1 MQHKTVTSFLNY
13 LANEKKSSANT
24 IESYRRDILSFIA
37 YMDEQFGQDP
47 LAATADTIQKYAA
60 YLKSLGKSNNT
71 IARNLS
77 GLRSYYQYLVLSGGM
92 DSNPAKTVKFDNA
105 GRKYP
110 EILTNA
116 EVERLLE
123 QPVLNHPK
131 GFRDKAMLELLYA
144 TGIRVTELVE
154 MNVSDVNLN
163 LRMVR
168 CRSSRNERMIPLYP
182 AAVQALDEYIKR
194 IRPLMLEDDTEAL
207 FVNINGMRLT
217 RQGFWKIIK
226 EYAKSANI
234 NKDITPQTIRHS
246 FASHLLEN
254 GADLKDIQEMLG
266 HQDISSTQFYSKIIK
281 NKYKD
286 VYKKSHPRA

>member
-1 MQHKTVTSFLNY
+1 MQHKTVTAFLNY
-13 LANEKKSSANT
+13 LTNEKKASANT
-24 IESYRRDILSFIA
+24 IESYRRDILSFLA
-37 YMDEQFGQDP
+37 YMDVQAGQDP
-47 LAATADTIQKYAA
+47 LTATADTIQKYAL
-60 YLKSLGKSNNT
+60 YLKGQGKSNNT

-77 GLRSYYQYLVLSGGM
+77 GLRNYYQYLVLTGSIAT
-92 DSNPAKTVKFDNA
+92 NPAKTVKFDNA

-163 LRMVR
+163 LRFVR
-168 CRSSRNERMIPLYP
+168 CRSTRNERMIPLYP

-194 IRPLMLEDDTEAL
+194 IRPLMLEEETDAL

-226 EYAKSANI
+226 EYAKAANI

-286 VYKKSHPRA
+286 VYKKYHPRA

>member
-1 MQHKTVTSFLNY
+1 MQHKTVTAFLNY
-13 LANEKKSSANT
+13 LTNEKKASANT
-24 IESYRRDILSFIA
+24 IESYRRDHSVFPCIYGCSGRPGSTDGDCGYNTKVRVIFK
-37 YMDEQFGQDP
+37 GP
-47 LAATADTIQKYAA
+47 
-60 YLKSLGKSNNT
+60 GKSNNT

-77 GLRSYYQYLVLSGGM
+77 GLRSYYQYLVLTGSIAT
-92 DSNPAKTVKFDNA
+92 NPAKTVKFDNA

-163 LRMVR
+163 LRFVR
-168 CRSSRNERMIPLYP
+168 CRSTRNERMIPLYP

-194 IRPLMLEDDTEAL
+194 IRPLMLEEETDAL

-226 EYAKSANI
+226 EYAKAANI

-286 VYKKSHPRA
+286 VYKKYHPRA

>member
-1 MQHKTVTSFLNY
+1 MQHKTVTTFLNY
-13 LANEKKSSANT
+13 LTNEKKASANT
-24 IESYRRDILSFIA
+24 IESYRRDILSFLA
-37 YMDEQFGQDP
+37 YMDVQAGQDP
-47 LAATADTIQKYAA
+47 LTATADTIQKYAL
-60 YLKSLGKSNNT
+60 YLKGQGKSNNT

-77 GLRSYYQYLVLSGGM
+77 GLRSYYQYLVLTGSIAT
-92 DSNPAKTVKFDNA
+92 NPAKTVKFDNA

-163 LRMVR
+163 LRFVR
-168 CRSSRNERMIPLYP
+168 CRSTRNERMIPLYP

-194 IRPLMLEDDTEAL
+194 IRPLMLEEETDAL

-226 EYAKSANI
+226 EYAKAANI

-286 VYKKSHPRA
+286 VYKKYHPRA

>member
-1 MQHKTVTSFLNY
+1 MQHKTVTAFLNY
-13 LANEKKSSANT
+13 LTNEKKASANT
-24 IESYRRDILSFIA
+24 IESYRRDILSFLA
-37 YMDEQFGQDP
+37 YMDVQAGQDP
-47 LAATADTIQKYAA
+47 LTATADTIQKYAL
-60 YLKSLGKSNNT
+60 YLKGQGKSNNT

-77 GLRSYYQYLVLSGGM
+77 GLRSYYQYLVLTGSIAT
-92 DSNPAKTVKFDNA
+92 NPAKTVKFDNA

-163 LRMVR
+163 LRFVR
-168 CRSSRNERMIPLYP
+168 CRSTRNERMIPLYP

-194 IRPLMLEDDTEAL
+194 IRPLMLEEETDAL

-226 EYAKSANI
+226 EYAKAANI

-286 VYKKSHPRA
+286 VYKKYHPRA

>member
-1 MQHKTVTSFLNY
+1 MQHKTVTTFLNY
-13 LANEKKSSANT
+13 LTNEKKASANT
-24 IESYRRDILSFIA
+24 IESYRRDILSFLA
-37 YMDEQFGQDP
+37 YMDVQAGQDP
-47 LAATADTIQKYAA
+47 LTATADTIQKYAL
-60 YLKSLGKSNNT
+60 YLKGQGKSNNT

-77 GLRSYYQYLVLSGGM
+77 GLRSYYQYLVLTGSIAT
-92 DSNPAKTVKFDNA
+92 NPAKTVKFDNA

-154 MNVSDVNLN
+154 MNFSDVNLN
-163 LRMVR
+163 MRFVR
-168 CRSSRNERMIPLYP
+168 CRSTLNERMIPLYP

-194 IRPLMLEDDTEAL
+194 IRPLMLEEETDAL

-226 EYAKSANI
+226 EYAKAANI

-286 VYKKSHPRA
+286 VYKKYHPRA

>member
-1 MQHKTVTSFLNY
+1 MQHKTVTAFLNY
-13 LANEKKSSANT
+13 LTNEKKASANT
-24 IESYRRDILSFIA
+24 IESYRRDILSFLA
-37 YMDEQFGQDP
+37 YMDVQAGQDP
-47 LAATADTIQKYAA
+47 LTATADTIQKYAL
-60 YLKSLGKSNNT
+60 YLKGQGKSNNT

-77 GLRSYYQYLVLSGGM
+77 GLRNYYQYLVLTGSIAT
-92 DSNPAKTVKFDNA
+92 NPAKTVKFDNA

-163 LRMVR
+163 LRFVR
-168 CRSSRNERMIPLYP
+168 CRSTRNERMIPLYP

-194 IRPLMLEDDTEAL
+194 IRPLMLEEETDAL

-226 EYAKSANI
+226 EYAKAANI

-286 VYKKSHPRA
+286 VYTKYHPRA

>member
-1 MQHKTVTSFLNY
+1 MQHKTVTAFLNY
-13 LANEKKSSANT
+13 LTNEKKASANT
-24 IESYRRDILSFIA
+24 IESYRRDILSFLA
-37 YMDEQFGQDP
+37 YMDVQAGQDP
-47 LAATADTIQKYAA
+47 LTATADTIQKYAL
-60 YLKSLGKSNNT
+60 YLKGQGKSNNT

-77 GLRSYYQYLVLSGGM
+77 GLRNYYQYLVLTGSIAT
-92 DSNPAKTVKFDNA
+92 NPAKTVKFDNA

-163 LRMVR
+163 LRFVR
-168 CRSSRNERMIPLYP
+168 CRSTRNERMIPLYP

-194 IRPLMLEDDTEAL
+194 IRPLMLEEETDAL

-217 RQGFWKIIK
+217 RQGIWKIIK
-226 EYAKSANI
+226 EYAKAANI

-286 VYKKSHPRA
+286 VYKKYHPRA

>member
-1 MQHKTVTSFLNY
+1 M
-13 LANEKKSSANT
+13 
-24 IESYRRDILSFIA
+24 
-37 YMDEQFGQDP
+37 
-47 LAATADTIQKYAA
+47 
-60 YLKSLGKSNNT
+60 KSLGKSNNT

-77 GLRSYYQYLVLSGGM
+77 AVCAVIISIWSSAAAWIPIR
-92 DSNPAKTVKFDNA
+92 AKTVKFDNA

-254 GADLKDIQEMLG
+254 GADLKDIQG
-266 HQDISSTQFYSKIIK
+266 VAPATRIFPPRNSTQKLSRTNIRMSIS
-281 NKYKD
+281 NT
-286 VYKKSHPRA
+286 VPRA

>member
-1 MQHKTVTSFLNY
+1 
-13 LANEKKSSANT
+13 
-24 IESYRRDILSFIA
+24 
-37 YMDEQFGQDP
+37 MDEQFGQDP

-286 VYKKSHPRA
+286 VYKKYHPRA

>member
-1 MQHKTVTSFLNY
+1 MQHKTVTAFLNY
-13 LANEKKSSANT
+13 LTNEKKASANT
-24 IESYRRDILSFIA
+24 IESYRRDILSFLA
-37 YMDEQFGQDP
+37 YMDVQAGQDP
-47 LAATADTIQKYAA
+47 LTATADTIQKYAL
-60 YLKSLGKSNNT
+60 YLKGQGKSNNT

-77 GLRSYYQYLVLSGGM
+77 GLRSYYQYLVLTGSIAT
-92 DSNPAKTVKFDNA
+92 NPAN
-105 GRKYP
+105 
-110 EILTNA
+110 LTNA

-163 LRMVR
+163 LRFVR
-168 CRSSRNERMIPLYP
+168 CRSTRNERMIPLYP

-194 IRPLMLEDDTEAL
+194 IRPLMLEEETDAL

-226 EYAKSANI
+226 EYAKAANI

-286 VYKKSHPRA
+286 VYKKYHPRA

>member
-1 MQHKTVTSFLNY
+1 
-13 LANEKKSSANT
+13 
-24 IESYRRDILSFIA
+24 
-37 YMDEQFGQDP
+37 
-47 LAATADTIQKYAA
+47 
-60 YLKSLGKSNNT
+60 
-71 IARNLS
+71 
-77 GLRSYYQYLVLSGGM
+77 
-92 DSNPAKTVKFDNA
+92 
-105 GRKYP
+105 
-110 EILTNA
+110 
-116 EVERLLE
+116 
-123 QPVLNHPK
+123 
-131 GFRDKAMLELLYA
+131 
-144 TGIRVTELVE
+144 
-154 MNVSDVNLN
+154 
-163 LRMVR
+163 
-168 CRSSRNERMIPLYP
+168 MIPLYP

-286 VYKKSHPRA
+286 VYKKYHPRA

>member
-1 MQHKTVTSFLNY
+1 MQHKTVTAFLNY
-13 LANEKKSSANT
+13 LTNEKKASANT
-24 IESYRRDILSFIA
+24 IESYRRDILSFLA
-37 YMDEQFGQDP
+37 YMDVQAGQDP
-47 LAATADTIQKYAA
+47 LTATADTIQKYAL
-60 YLKSLGKSNNT
+60 YLKGQGKSNNT

-77 GLRSYYQYLVLSGGM
+77 GLRSYYQYLVLTGSIAT
-92 DSNPAKTVKFDNA
+92 NPAKTVKFDNA

-154 MNVSDVNLN
+154 MSVSDVNLN
-163 LRMVR
+163 LRFVR
-168 CRSSRNERMIPLYP
+168 CRSTRNERMIPLYP

-194 IRPLMLEDDTEAL
+194 IRPLMLEEETDAL

-226 EYAKSANI
+226 EYAKAANI

-286 VYKKSHPRA
+286 VYKKYHPRA

>member
-1 MQHKTVTSFLNY
+1 MQHKTVTTFLNY
-13 LANEKKSSANT
+13 LTNEKKASANT
-24 IESYRRDILSFIA
+24 IESYRRDILSFLA
-37 YMDEQFGQDP
+37 YMDVQAGQDP
-47 LAATADTIQKYAA
+47 LTATADTIQKFAL
-60 YLKSLGKSNNT
+60 YLKGQGKSNNT

-77 GLRSYYQYLVLSGGM
+77 GLRSYYQYLVLTGSIAT
-92 DSNPAKTVKFDNA
+92 NPAKTVKFDNA

-163 LRMVR
+163 LRFVR
-168 CRSSRNERMIPLYP
+168 CRSTRNERMIPLYP

-194 IRPLMLEDDTEAL
+194 IRPLMLEEETDAL

-226 EYAKSANI
+226 EYAKAANI

-286 VYKKSHPRA
+286 VYKKYHPRA

>member
-92 DSNPAKTVKFDNA
+92 DSNPAQTVKFDNA

-286 VYKKSHPRA
+286 VYKKYHPRA

>member
-1 MQHKTVTSFLNY
+1 M
-13 LANEKKSSANT
+13 
-24 IESYRRDILSFIA
+24 
-37 YMDEQFGQDP
+37 
-47 LAATADTIQKYAA
+47 
-60 YLKSLGKSNNT
+60 
-71 IARNLS
+71 
-77 GLRSYYQYLVLSGGM
+77 
-92 DSNPAKTVKFDNA
+92 
-105 GRKYP
+105 
-110 EILTNA
+110 
-116 EVERLLE
+116 
-123 QPVLNHPK
+123 LNHPK

-286 VYKKSHPRA
+286 VYKNTIHAHKRAGRPQADALPTLFQLIFHLTQRIFISSLLDPFAR

>member
-1 MQHKTVTSFLNY
+1 MQHKTVTTFLNY
-13 LANEKKSSANT
+13 LTNEKKASANT
-24 IESYRRDILSFIA
+24 IESYRRDILSFLA
-37 YMDEQFGQDP
+37 YMDVQAGQDP
-47 LAATADTIQKYAA
+47 LTATADTIQKYAL
-60 YLKSLGKSNNT
+60 YLKGQGKSNNT

-77 GLRSYYQYLVLSGGM
+77 GLRSYYQYLVLTGSIAT
-92 DSNPAKTVKFDNA
+92 NPAKTVKFDNA

-163 LRMVR
+163 LRFVR
-168 CRSSRNERMIPLYP
+168 CRSTRNERMIPLYP

-194 IRPLMLEDDTEAL
+194 IRPLMLEEETDAL

-226 EYAKSANI
+226 EYAKAANI

-286 VYKKSHPRA
+286 V

>member
-1 MQHKTVTSFLNY
+1 M
-13 LANEKKSSANT
+13 
-24 IESYRRDILSFIA
+24 
-37 YMDEQFGQDP
+37 
-47 LAATADTIQKYAA
+47 
-60 YLKSLGKSNNT
+60 
-71 IARNLS
+71 
-77 GLRSYYQYLVLSGGM
+77 
-92 DSNPAKTVKFDNA
+92 
-105 GRKYP
+105 
-110 EILTNA
+110 
-116 EVERLLE
+116 
-123 QPVLNHPK
+123 LNHPK

-286 VYKKSHPRA
+286 VYKKYHPRA

>member
-1 MQHKTVTSFLNY
+1 M
-13 LANEKKSSANT
+13 KKKASANT
-24 IESYRRDILSFIA
+24 IESYRRDILSFLA
-37 YMDEQFGQDP
+37 YMDVQAGQDP
-47 LAATADTIQKYAA
+47 LTATADTIQKYAL
-60 YLKSLGKSNNT
+60 YLKGQGKSNNT

-77 GLRSYYQYLVLSGGM
+77 GLRSYYQYLVLTGSIAT
-92 DSNPAKTVKFDNA
+92 NPAKTVKFDNA

-163 LRMVR
+163 LRFVR
-168 CRSSRNERMIPLYP
+168 CRSTRNERMIPLYP

-194 IRPLMLEDDTEAL
+194 IRPLMLEEETDAL

-226 EYAKSANI
+226 EYAKAANI

-286 VYKKSHPRA
+286 VYKKYHPRA

>member
-47 LAATADTIQKYAA
+47 LEATADTIQKYAA

-92 DSNPAKTVKFDNA
+92 DSNPAKTVIFDNA

-286 VYKKSHPRA
+286 VYKKYHPRA

>member
-1 MQHKTVTSFLNY
+1 MQHKTVTTFLNY
-13 LANEKKSSANT
+13 LTNEKKASANT
-24 IESYRRDILSFIA
+24 IESYRRDILSFLA
-37 YMDEQFGQDP
+37 YMDVQAGQDP
-47 LAATADTIQKYAA
+47 LTATADTIQKYAL
-60 YLKSLGKSNNT
+60 YLKGQGKSNNT

-77 GLRSYYQYLVLSGGM
+77 GLRSYYQYLVLTGSIAT
-92 DSNPAKTVKFDNA
+92 NPAKTVKFDNA

-163 LRMVR
+163 LRFVR
-168 CRSSRNERMIPLYP
+168 CRSTRNERMIPLYP

-194 IRPLMLEDDTEAL
+194 I
-207 FVNINGMRLT
+207 
-217 RQGFWKIIK
+217 
-226 EYAKSANI
+226 
-234 NKDITPQTIRHS
+234 
-246 FASHLLEN
+246 
-254 GADLKDIQEMLG
+254 
-266 HQDISSTQFYSKIIK
+266 
-281 NKYKD
+281 
-286 VYKKSHPRA
+286 